1 MAVAVGLVSPDLSPD
16 FKFNRDEH
24 RTDKPDFLSRPRLSR
39 EARTVRTM
47 IGMYCRA
54 HHGGSEICAECRAL
68 ETYAMARL
76 DKCPFGEG
84 KTVCSLCP
92 VHCYKP
98 AMRQRVREVMRY
110 AGPRMMSRHP
120 FMAVGHLLDKRR
132 KKPLA

>member
-1 MAVAVGLVSPDLSPD
+1 MVNMDNGPD
-16 FKFNRDEH
+16 FR
-24 RTDKPDFLSRPRLSR
+24 SRRLGR

-54 HHGGSEICAECRAL
+54 NHHSADVCDECRAL
-68 ETYAMARL
+68 EDYAMARL

-98 AMRQRVREVMRY
+98 DMRQRVKSVMRY

-120 FMAVGHLLDKRR
+120 AMAITHLLDKRR
-132 KKPLA
+132 KEPLPQLDKRS

>member
-1 MAVAVGLVSPDLSPD
+1 MTNRDNEPD
-16 FKFNRDEH
+16 FQDR
-24 RTDKPDFLSRPRLSR
+24 RRLRR

-47 IGMYCRA
+47 IGIYCRA
-54 HHGGSEICAECRAL
+54 NHHSAEICVECRAL
-68 ETYAMARL
+68 EDYAMARL

-98 AMRQRVREVMRY
+98 EMRQRVKSVMRY

-120 FMAVGHLLDKRR
+120 AMAITHLLDKRR
-132 KKPLA
+132 KGPLPQLNIKG